1 MASTVP
7 RQRQWKNFVEVNKT
21 IIQGGGEHARVVLD
35 CLLAQ
40 GANVQGLFDPKYTGT
55 LFGIPQRG
63 TYDPTFE
70 PDALAVVAIG
80 DNALRKKVV
89 EKTKHRFRNAIHP
102 SAIISPSVSIGEG
115 NMILH
120 GTILQAQTQIGNH
133 VIINTGTQVDHDNMI
148 SDFVHLGPG
157 VVLCG
162 TVQVGTG
169 SFIGAGSVIIPGK
182 KIGAWATVGA
192 GSVVIQD
199 VPDHAVVVGN
209 PARIIRYNN
218 A

>member
-7 RQRQWKNFVEVNKT
+7 RLQQWKNSVEANKT

-35 CLLAQ
+35 CFIAQ
-40 GANVQGLFDPKYTGT
+40 GANVVGLFDPKYSGT

-63 TYDPTFE
+63 TYDQSFE
-70 PDALAVVAIG
+70 PDAYAIVAIG

-89 EKTKHRFRNAIHP
+89 EKTKHRFRNAVHP
-102 SAIISPSVSIGEG
+102 SAIISPYASIGEG

-120 GTILQAQTQIGNH
+120 GTIIQAQTQIGNH
-133 VIINTGTQVDHDNMI
+133 VIINTGTQVDHDNVI
-148 SDFVHLGPG
+148 ADYVHLGPG

-162 TVQVGTG
+162 AVRVGTG

-182 KIGAWATVGA
+182 KIGAWAIVGA

-199 VPDHAVVVGN
+199 VPDYAVVVGN

-218 A
+218 V

>member
-1 MASTVP
+1 
-7 RQRQWKNFVEVNKT
+7 VEANKT

-35 CLLAQ
+35 CFLAQ
-40 GANVQGLFDPKYTGT
+40 GANVVGLFDPKYSGT

-63 TYDPTFE
+63 IYDPAFE
-70 PDALAVVAIG
+70 PEARAVVAIG
-80 DNALRKKVV
+80 DNALRRKVV
-89 EKTKHRFRNAIHP
+89 ERTKHRFRNAIHP
-102 SAIISPSVSIGEG
+102 SVIISPYASMGEG

-120 GTILQAQTQIGNH
+120 GTIIQAQTQIGNH
-133 VIINTGTQVDHDNMI
+133 VIVNTGTQVDHDNVI

-162 TVQVGTG
+162 TVHIGTG

-182 KIGAWATVGA
+182 KVGVWAIVGA

-199 VPDHAVVVGN
+199 VPDYAVVVGN
-209 PARIIRYNN
+209 PARIIRYTNV
-218 A
+218 

>member
-1 MASTVP
+1 MEA
-7 RQRQWKNFVEVNKT
+7 NKT

-40 GANVQGLFDPKYTGT
+40 GAKVVGLFDPKYSGT

-63 TYDPTFE
+63 TYDQSFE
-70 PDALAVVAIG
+70 PEAYAIVAIG
-80 DNALRKKVV
+80 DNTLRKKVV
-89 EKTKHRFRNAIHP
+89 EKTKHRFQNAIHP
-102 SAIISPSVSIGEG
+102 SAIISPYASVGEG

-120 GTILQAQTQIGNH
+120 GTIVQAQTQIGNH
-133 VIINTGTQVDHDNMI
+133 VIINTGTQVDHDNVI
-148 SDFVHLGPG
+148 ADYVHLGPG

-162 TVQVGTG
+162 TVHVGTG

-182 KIGAWATVGA
+182 KVGAWAIVGA

-209 PARIIRYNN
+209 PARIIRYTNG
-218 A
+218 